1 MKNNMSGILAAVSC
15 LLAVVCLTQIFSL
28 KSQVSMLENNLANR
42 ISDIN
47 NGIGHISSNISYELN
62 KQASLLSDSSWEF
75 GKINTDSMT
84 VALRCNITP
93 KEYSVGSEAF
103 IVLNGAEYSM
113 LQEGSGV
120 FTLNTDIPL
129 FSETNVSMVMFRE
142 GETMRTEK
150 LDWYLSPKYSCLLD
164 VNALIDGGSS
174 TSRGAQN
181 GILTLSHDS
190 IIRVQSHNGDIKS
203 ATLVEM
209 LDGEKLGT
217 TEIALD
223 NKAFFENYQNESGA
237 RPEMVESM
245 TSDGSPTTGPFF
257 HELKKDYEISFGS
270 ELALY
275 VDVEDKN
282 NLVYRCMIYYLKV
295 SEKGEPDF
303 GYDDYQWMNEPVRI
317 YDKNGKLL
325 YDATK
330 EDNQ

>member
-1 MKNNMSGILAAVSC
+1 MKNNISGILAAVSC

-42 ISDIN
+42 ISDVN
-47 NGIGHISSNISYELN
+47 NGIGNISSNISYELD
-62 KQASLLSDSSWEF
+62 KQTSLLSDSSWEF
-75 GKINTDSMT
+75 GKINTNSMT
-84 VALRCNITP
+84 VALRCNVTP
-93 KEYSVGSEAF
+93 KEYSVGTEAF
-103 IVLNGAEYSM
+103 IVLNGAEYPM
-113 LQEGSGV
+113 VHEGSGV

-164 VNALIDGGSS
+164 VYAQIDGSS

-181 GILTLSHDS
+181 GILTLSHDG
-190 IIRVQSHNGDIKS
+190 IIRVQSYNGDIKS

-209 LDGEKLGT
+209 LDGEKLST
-217 TEIALD
+217 TEISLD

-237 RPEMVESM
+237 RPEMVETM

-257 HELKKDYEISFGS
+257 HALKKDYEIPFGS
-270 ELALY
+270 EFTLY
-275 VDVEDKN
+275 VDVEDEN
-282 NLVYRCMIYYLKV
+282 NLVNRCMIYYLKV
-295 SEKGEPDF
+295 SENGEPDF
-303 GYDDYQWMNEPVRI
+303 GYDYYQWMNQPVRI

-325 YDATK
+325 YDAIK
-330 EDNQ
+330 ENNQ